1 MCFDHC
7 NNTPTPTKS
16 RGVKRTT
23 KFKPN
28 LATARPLPAHFVAAL
43 TIAAKPISTHLK
55 GLNADQCIKVA

>member
-1 MCFDHC
+1 
-7 NNTPTPTKS
+7 
-16 RGVKRTT
+16 VKRTT

-55 GLNADQCIKVA
+55 GLNAAILPIDKTQKKPELNSAQF